1 MKIKKMGTKCKVL
14 IVGQTPPPYGGQA
27 MMIKYLVDHKFQQ
40 IETYHVRMCF
50 SRGFNERGKF
60 SLYKVIHIFAII
72 LNIWLHRIKYKTNI
86 LYYPPSSS
94 PKVAVI
100 RDGIILLFTRF
111 LFKKT
116 IYHFHAAGISEELPK
131 YNKVL
136 QKIIFKIIKSPDV
149 AITSSIYNP
158 KDGEF
163 INAKK
168 NVIIPLGIPDLNTL
182 EERKLYAPHKY
193 ITILFMGL
201 LNSTK
206 GEGYVLDAVHLLSE
220 QGYDIHLNIAG
231 RFESSEYETDF
242 NKRIEQYGLVDK
254 VSYRGVVT
262 GEDKKNLFLE
272 SDIFC
277 FPSFFNSE
285 SFGIVLLEGM
295 MYQMPLIASK
305 WRGIQSVVE
314 ENKNGFLVDVKNAQQ
329 IASCIRKFYN
339 NRSLIETMGRESR
352 NIFKQKYEIR
362 NYLNAIENSII
373 NS

>member
-1 MKIKKMGTKCKVL
+1 MKKVL
-14 IVGQTPPPYGGQA
+14 VVGQTPPPYGGQA
-27 MMIKYLVDHKFQQ
+27 MMIKYLVDHKFKQLE
-40 IETYHVRMCF
+40 IHHVRMCF
-50 SRGFNERGKF
+50 SRGFNKRGKF
-60 SLYKVIHIFAII
+60 SLYKIIHIFIVI
-72 LNIWLHRIKYKTNI
+72 LNIWLCRIKYKTNI

-100 RDGIILLFTRF
+100 RDAIILLFTRF

-149 AITSSIYNP
+149 AITSSVYNP

-168 NVIIPLGIPDLNTL
+168 NVIIPLGIPDLNTQ
-182 EERKLYAPHKY
+182 EERKLYAPNKY

-206 GEGYVLDAVHLLSE
+206 GEGYILDAVHILSK
-220 QGYDIHLNIAG
+220 QGYDVHLNIAG
-231 RFESSEYETDF
+231 RFESSEYEADF
-242 NKRIEQYGLVDK
+242 NKKIQQYGLTDK
-254 VSYRGVVT
+254 VSYKGVVT
-262 GEDKKNLFLE
+262 GENKKNLFLE

-314 ENKNGFLVDVKNAQQ
+314 ENKNGFLVDIKNAQQ
-329 IASCIRKFYN
+329 IADRIKTFYN
-339 NRSLIETMGRESR
+339 DRLLIETMGKESR
-352 NIFKQKYEIR
+352 YIFKQKYEIN

>member
-1 MKIKKMGTKCKVL
+1 MKILSMKTKCKVL

-27 MMIKYLVDHKFQQ
+27 MMIKYLVDHKFQRV
-40 IETYHVRMCF
+40 ETYHVRMCF

-60 SLYKVIHIFAII
+60 SLYKIIHIFAVI
-72 LNIWLHRIKYKTNI
+72 LKIWLYRIKYKTNI

-100 RDGIILLFTRF
+100 RDAIILLFTRF

-116 IYHFHAAGISEELPK
+116 IYHFHAAGISEELPN
-131 YNKVL
+131 YNKL
-136 QKIIFKIIKSPDV
+136 LKKIIFAIIKSPNV
-149 AITSSIYNP
+149 AITSSAYNP

-168 NVIIPLGIPDLNTL
+168 NIIIPLGIPDLNTQ
-182 EERKLYAPHKY
+182 EERKLYAPNKY

-206 GEGYVLDAVHLLSE
+206 GEGYILDAVHILSK
-220 QGYDIHLNIAG
+220 QGYDVHLNIAG
-231 RFESSEYETDF
+231 RFESSEYEADF
-242 NKRIEQYGLVDK
+242 NKKIQQYGLTDK
-254 VSYRGVVT
+254 VSYKGVVT
-262 GEDKKNLFLE
+262 GENKKNLFLE

-314 ENKNGFLVDVKNAQQ
+314 ENKNGFLVDIRNAQQ
-329 IASCIRKFYN
+329 IADRIKTFYN
-339 NRSLIETMGRESR
+339 DRLLIETMGKESR
-352 NIFKQKYEIR
+352 NIFKQKYEIN

>member
-1 MKIKKMGTKCKVL
+1 MRTKCKVL

-27 MMIKYLVDHKFQQ
+27 MMIKYLVDHEFQQ

-329 IASCIRKFYN
+329 IAYCIRKFYN

>member
-1 MKIKKMGTKCKVL
+1 MKTKCKVL

-27 MMIKYLVDHKFQQ
+27 LMIKYLVDYKFQQ
-40 IETYHVRMCF
+40 IKTYHVRMCF

-60 SLYKVIHIFAII
+60 SLYKVIHIFGVIF
-72 LNIWLHRIKYKTNI
+72 NIWLYRIKYKTDI

-100 RDGIILLFTRF
+100 RDAIILLFTRF

-131 YNKVL
+131 YNKLL
-136 QKIIFKIIKSPDV
+136 QKIIFKIIESPDV
-149 AITSSIYNP
+149 AITSSAYNP

-182 EERKLYAPHKY
+182 EERKLYAPNKY

-206 GEGYVLDAVHLLSE
+206 GEGYVLDAVHSLTV

-231 RFESSEYETDF
+231 RFESSEYEIDF
-242 NKRIEQYGLVDK
+242 KKKIQQYGLVNK

-305 WRGIQSVVE
+305 WRGIQSVVD
-314 ENKNGFLVDVKNAQQ
+314 ENKNGFLVDIKNSKQ
-329 IASCIRKFYN
+329 IADCIKVLYN
-339 NRSLIETMGRESR
+339 DRLLIRTMGKESR
-352 NIFKQKYEIR
+352 KIFIQKYEIKK
-362 NYLNAIENSII
+362 YLSAIENLII
-373 NS
+373 NI

>member
-1 MKIKKMGTKCKVL
+1 MKTKCKVL
-14 IVGQTPPPYGGQA
+14 IVGQTPPPFGGQA

-60 SLYKVIHIFAII
+60 SLYKIIHVLNVIW
-72 LNIWLHRIKYKTNI
+72 NIWLHRIKYKTSI
-86 LYYPPSSS
+86 LYYPLSSS

-100 RDGIILLFTRF
+100 RDAVILLFTRL

-131 YNKVL
+131 YNKL
-136 QKIIFKIIKSPDV
+136 FRKIIYLIIKSPDI
-149 AITSSIYNP
+149 AITSSAYNP

-163 INAKK
+163 VKAKK
-168 NVIIPLGIPDLNTL
+168 NVVIPLGIPDLNVC
-182 EERKLYAPHKY
+182 EERKLYAPNKF

-206 GEGYVLDAVHLLSE
+206 GEEYVLDAVHLLSE
-220 QGYDIHLNIAG
+220 QGYDIRLNIAG
-231 RFESSEYETDF
+231 RFESSEYETNF
-242 NKRIEQYGLVDK
+242 NKKIQKYNLADK
-254 VSYRGVVT
+254 VSYKGVVT
-262 GEDKKNLFLE
+262 GDDKKNLFLE

-277 FPSFFNSE
+277 FPSFFDSE

-295 MYQMPLIASK
+295 MYQMPLIASR

-314 ENKNGFLVDVKNAQQ
+314 ENRNGFLVNIKNAQQ
-329 IASCIRKFYN
+329 IADCIKRFYD
-339 NRSLIETMGRESR
+339 NRQLIETMGRESR
-352 NIFKQKYEIR
+352 NIFKQKYEIK
-362 NYLNAIENSII
+362 NYLNEIENTII

>member
-1 MKIKKMGTKCKVL
+1 MGTKCKVL

-329 IASCIRKFYN
+329 IAYCIRKFYN

>member
-1 MKIKKMGTKCKVL
+1 
-14 IVGQTPPPYGGQA
+14 
-27 MMIKYLVDHKFQQ
+27 
-40 IETYHVRMCF
+40 
-50 SRGFNERGKF
+50 
-60 SLYKVIHIFAII
+60 
-72 LNIWLHRIKYKTNI
+72 
-86 LYYPPSSS
+86 
-94 PKVAVI
+94 
-100 RDGIILLFTRF
+100 
-111 LFKKT
+111 
-116 IYHFHAAGISEELPK
+116 
-131 YNKVL
+131 
-136 QKIIFKIIKSPDV
+136 
-149 AITSSIYNP
+149 
-158 KDGEF
+158 
-163 INAKK
+163 
-168 NVIIPLGIPDLNTL
+168 
-182 EERKLYAPHKY
+182 
-193 ITILFMGL
+193 MGL

-329 IASCIRKFYN
+329 IAYCIRKFYN